1 MPERLK
7 SVLNQIG
14 VRLTETR
21 SLRACWGGLWLVSG
35 VDGIG
40 ATPHLGTILGGGKG
54 GCRARP
60 PGGAWGEH
68 WKVPAFD
75 TPKIAAFIY
84 FSVFVRTLSLL
95 GLSQVEQ
102 GLSG

>member
-40 ATPHLGTILGGGKG
+40 ATPHF
-54 GCRARP
+54 
-60 PGGAWGEH
+60 GATMRREG
-68 WKVPAFD
+68 
-75 TPKIAAFIY
+75 
-84 FSVFVRTLSLL
+84 RL
-95 GLSQVEQ
+95 
-102 GLSG
+102 